1 MKTNEILKDIG
12 KRTNGDIY
20 LGVVGPVRVG
30 KSTFIKRFMELA
42 VIPLIENEDARIR
55 AIDELPQSGEGNMI
69 MTVEPKF
76 VPNTAATVALD
87 DDFSVN
93 IRLVDCVGYVI
104 NGAKGYKDDQG
115 AIRLVKTPWFLE
127 SIPFDQAAKVGTQ
140 KVIQDHSTIGIVV
153 TTDGTITD
161 IAREEYVD
169 AEANVIEELEKIGKP
184 FIILV
189 NSRDPQ
195 NKQCMKLVE
204 SLQERYHVPVRGLM
218 INEMTIED
226 INGLLKD
233 ALYEFPVAEINIEV
247 PKWIHALP
255 ETHWL
260 RVHVEEAIS
269 SSMES
274 IEKLRDVENLIAVIG
289 QTEEIERAILTG
301 IDTSAG
307 IATVKVQPHPQLY
320 KQVIK
325 EIIGQEVED
334 KADLLKLL
342 HDLMEAK
349 REFDHVASALKMV
362 KATGYGFAVPGMQD
376 IELTDPVLIKQGPRY
391 GMKMTAKAS
400 TIHMMRV
407 DVSTSFEPIIGSKE
421 QSEAFIDYLIT
432 SHKDDPEKIYECDVF
447 GRKLGDLISEGINV
461 KLSAI
466 PENAREKIHDI
477 LSKIINKGKGNV
489 IAIVL

>member
-169 AEANVIEELEKIGKP
+169 AEADVIEELEKIGKP

-307 IATVKVQPHPQLY
+307 IAT
-320 KQVIK
+320 
-325 EIIGQEVED
+325 
-334 KADLLKLL
+334 
-342 HDLMEAK
+342 
-349 REFDHVASALKMV
+349 
-362 KATGYGFAVPGMQD
+362 
-376 IELTDPVLIKQGPRY
+376 
-391 GMKMTAKAS
+391 
-400 TIHMMRV
+400 
-407 DVSTSFEPIIGSKE
+407 
-421 QSEAFIDYLIT
+421 
-432 SHKDDPEKIYECDVF
+432 
-447 GRKLGDLISEGINV
+447 
-461 KLSAI
+461 
-466 PENAREKIHDI
+466 
-477 LSKIINKGKGNV
+477 
-489 IAIVL
+489 